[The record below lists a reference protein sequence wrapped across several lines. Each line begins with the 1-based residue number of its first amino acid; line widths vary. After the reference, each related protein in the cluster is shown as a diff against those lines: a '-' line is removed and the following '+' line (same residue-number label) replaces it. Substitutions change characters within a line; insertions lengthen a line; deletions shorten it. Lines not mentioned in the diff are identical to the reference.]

1 MADDQAR
8 GGAVRYGKRKLSE
21 EEYARQTASKV
32 NEGRQ
37 GTRYGNRKGDGNAA
51 APAAAVKTGTEQ
63 PVVSLAK
70 LREALEKTPKL
81 LDAAIAN
88 ELSKAATRKGAL
100 TLFLETENAKDSP
113 RSAIVTKLEAALESL
128 STGE

>member
-21 EEYARQTASKV
+21 EEYAKQTASKV

-37 GTRYGNRKGDGNAA
+37 ATRYGSRKSDGDTPTV
-51 APAAAVKTGTEQ
+51 PAIKTGTDQ

-70 LREALEKTPKL
+70 LRDALERTPKL

-88 ELSKAATRKGAL
+88 ELSKATPRKGAL
-100 TLFLETENAKDSP
+100 TLFLETENAKDAP
-113 RSAIVTKLEAALESL
+113 RPAIVSKLEAALESL
-128 STGE
+128 SAEE

>member
-8 GGAVRYGKRKLSE
+8 GGVVRYGKRKLSE
-21 EEYARQTASKV
+21 EEYARQTAAKV

-37 GTRYGNRKGDGNAA
+37 ATRYGSRKSDGNAPA
-51 APAAAVKTGTEQ
+51 APVKTGTDQ

-70 LREALEKTPKL
+70 LRDALERTPKL

-88 ELSKAATRKGAL
+88 ELSKATPRKGAL
-100 TLFLETENAKDSP
+100 TLFLETENAKDTLRP
-113 RSAIVTKLEAALESL
+113 AIVSKLEAALESL
-128 STGE
+128 SAEE